1 MILIKENF
9 IKYKKEIIQSA
20 IISFIVSLIFL
31 IYTYSIGNAFK
42 WQSIS
47 PFEAPSI
54 LNKLFYTVFTF
65 FTTGAFLY
73 YIIKFWK
80 ILKFICVDVF
90 NSWKLYNIS
99 KKIFWFGLLAVSY
112 FYIVPTFI
120 NVLNKVSSFFFNI
133 FNLLLYLVPSIGIC
147 LILFI
152 LGFYVFLKIRKDE
165 NVVVIN
171 N

>member
-1 MILIKENF
+1 MTWKKDIL

-20 IISFIVSLIFL
+20 IISFIISLFFL
-31 IYTYSIGNAFK
+31 IYTHSMGSTFSWK
-42 WQSIS
+42 SIS

-54 LNKLFYTVFTF
+54 LNKTFYTLFTF
-65 FTTGAFLY
+65 STIGAFMY
-73 YIIKFWK
+73 YVLKFWK
-80 ILKFICVDVF
+80 ILRFICVDIF
-90 NSWKLYNIS
+90 NSWDLYNLA
-99 KKIFWFGLLAVSY
+99 KALVWPTLVAVSY

-120 NVLNKVSSFFFNI
+120 NVLNKISSFFFNI
-133 FNLLLYLVPSIGIC
+133 FNLLLYLTPSIGVC

-152 LGFYVFLKIRKDE
+152 LGFYVFVKIKKDN